1 MIPDQTLQNLTGF
14 RWIENGQSNL
24 SGQVLEL
31 FRALDGMFLR
41 LAERVQAEEFQFP
54 TFIRAS
60 ELRKLDYFKSFPH
73 LITFPV
79 TLEDSDAN
87 LKKFIDGA
95 KCDEEGRMHLTEMA
109 PLCDCLTPA
118 ACYHFYIHFQNQKIS
133 KPLFLTTRNNC
144 FRREKYYSPLQRQWN
159 FNMREVVCIGTADEV
174 KGFLAQYKQLMTEKF
189 VQLGLDISWE
199 IATDPFFDPGEN
211 PKFIM
216 QQIDPV
222 KEEMIYQKNL
232 SIGSVNF
239 HKNYFG
245 ETFAIERDG
254 EPAFSGCVAFGMERW
269 IYAIVARYGIDAAK
283 WPWAEIKNG

>member
-1 MIPDQTLQNLTGF
+1 
-14 RWIENGQSNL
+14 
-24 SGQVLEL
+24 
-31 FRALDGMFLR
+31 
-41 LAERVQAEEFQFP
+41 
-54 TFIRAS
+54 
-60 ELRKLDYFKSFPH
+60 
-73 LITFPV
+73 
-79 TLEDSDAN
+79 
-87 LKKFIDGA
+87 
-95 KCDEEGRMHLTEMA
+95 
-109 PLCDCLTPA
+109 
-118 ACYHFYIHFQNQKIS
+118 
-133 KPLFLTTRNNC
+133 
-144 FRREKYYSPLQRQWN
+144 
-159 FNMREVVCIGTADEV
+159 MREVVCIGTADEV

-269 IYAIVARYGIDAAK
+269 IYAIVTRYGIDAAK